1 MNHPRGLSMLF
12 LIGVLTAGSTAL
24 GYYYYYVYEP
34 PLATA
39 EAFIQA
45 MERRDEAAL
54 KRLILVS
61 PDSESVKLRLAK
73 AEEVKKLLS
82 QPFRR
87 GRILDQDKRSGPS
100 GIYDFLIYRQPN
112 GTIYALKLVARPGES
127 FKIIIPEHPQEESL
141 PYLWDYTW
149 TN

>member
-1 MNHPRGLSMLF
+1 MNHPSRLSMLF
-12 LIGVLTAGSTAL
+12 LIGVLAAGSTAL

-39 EAFIQA
+39 ESFIRA
-45 MERRDEAAL
+45 MESHDAAAL
-54 KRLILVS
+54 KRLVLVT
-61 PDSESVKLRLAK
+61 PDSDSLVLRLPK
-73 AEEVKKLLS
+73 DEEIKNLLS

-87 GRILDQDKRSGPS
+87 GRILDQDKRGGPS
-100 GIYDFLIYRQPN
+100 ATYDFLIYRQPD
-112 GTIYALKLVARPGES
+112 GAIYALKLVARPGEHYR
-127 FKIIIPEHPQEESL
+127 IVVPEHPRDRKL

>member
-1 MNHPRGLSMLF
+1 MNHPRRLSILF
-12 LIGVLTAGSTAL
+12 LIGVLAAGSTAL

-39 EAFIQA
+39 EAFMRA
-45 MERRDEAAL
+45 METHDVATL
-54 KRLILVS
+54 KRLVVVT
-61 PDSESVKLRLAK
+61 PDPESVKLRPPKDDEIQNLFM
-73 AEEVKKLLS
+73 

-87 GRILDQDKRSGPS
+87 GRILDQDKRAGPS
-100 GIYDFLIYRQPN
+100 GIYDFLIYRQPD
-112 GTIYALKLVARPGES
+112 GTIYALKLVSRPGEPYR
-127 FKIIIPEHPQEESL
+127 IIVPEHPRKEL